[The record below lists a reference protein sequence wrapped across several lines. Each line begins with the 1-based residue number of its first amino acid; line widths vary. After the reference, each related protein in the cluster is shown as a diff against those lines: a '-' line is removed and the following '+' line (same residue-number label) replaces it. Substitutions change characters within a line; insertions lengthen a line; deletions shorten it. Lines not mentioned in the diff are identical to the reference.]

1 MICGPGCRRKEPD
14 VAADRPQPVVRAG
27 LLGYRAPLPEPEP
40 VLGGRLA
47 RRLGSDR
54 ETLETST
61 AETVSGGR
69 RPDSRQGGLQTARA
83 GSRYRTKWQQLTMI
97 MRYDPIMRRII
108 KLAGL
113 FCHKCQL
120 ASSLEYTFNNFI
132 KVTPS

>member
-1 MICGPGCRRKEPD
+1 MGPGCRRTEYD
-14 VAADRPQPVVRAG
+14 VAADRPQPVGRAG

-47 RRLGSDR
+47 RRLGSAR
-54 ETLETST
+54 EETST
-61 AETVSGGR
+61 AETVSGVR
-69 RPDSRQGGLQTARA
+69 RPGSRQGGPQTARP
-83 GSRYRTKWQQLTMI
+83 GSRYRTKWHQPTMI
-97 MRYDPIMRRII
+97 MRSDPIMRRII